1 LAQPRYY
8 RDATRRMWR
17 VTSRV
22 GSVLCRRPGGFSI
35 LRTSSSARVSRV
47 ATMSSLAPPKVDV
60 PKIGIAGET
69 ESGEAFTVRRVY
81 CVAKNYAAHT
91 IEMGGDP
98 KTDPPCF
105 FSKPSDAACNVSVVP
120 YPTKTKNLHHEIEQ
134 VVAIGKRGKSIKEED
149 ALSYVWG
156 YGVGVDLTRRDMQ
169 AEAKGDGRPWDMSK
183 GFDCSAPM
191 SALVPSSEVA
201 DPLKG
206 EIGLKVNG
214 KTIQCG
220 DLSGY
225 TWSVPETIACL
236 SEYVELYPGDLI
248 MMGTPDGVGPLV
260 PGDEVEGWIDGIA
273 TLKFTVK

>member
-1 LAQPRYY
+1 MSSNVVPQVEPP
-8 RDATRRMWR
+8 
-17 VTSRV
+17 
-22 GSVLCRRPGGFSI
+22 VL
-35 LRTSSSARVSRV
+35 RV
-47 ATMSSLAPPKVDV
+47 A
-60 PKIGIAGET
+60 GEPET
-69 ESGEAFTVRRVY
+69 GEAFRVRRVY

-120 YPTKTKNLHHEIEQ
+120 YPPKTKNLHHEIEQ
-134 VVAIGKRGKSIKEED
+134 VVAIGKGGRNIAEAD
-149 ALSYVWG
+149 ALSHVWG
-156 YGVGVDLTRRDMQ
+156 YGVGVDLTRRDLQ
-169 AEAKGDGRPWDMSK
+169 AEYKKDGRPWDMAK

-191 SALVPSSEVA
+191 SELVPSSEVA

-214 KTIQCG
+214 ETIQCG

-225 TWSVPETIACL
+225 TWSVPETIAFL
-236 SEYVELYPGDLI
+236 SGYVELRPGDLI

-273 TLKFTVK
+273 SLKFTVK

>member
-1 LAQPRYY
+1 LG
-8 RDATRRMWR
+8 
-17 VTSRV
+17 V
-22 GSVLCRRPGGFSI
+22 
-35 LRTSSSARVSRV
+35 RTTASMA
-47 ATMSSLAPPKVDV
+47 PKVEV
-60 PKIGIAGET
+60 PTLGI
-69 ESGEAFTVRRVY
+69 SGEQDGFTVRRVY

-120 YPTKTKNLHHEIEQ
+120 YPTKTENLHHEIEQ
-134 VVAIGKRGKSIKEED
+134 VVAIGKRGKSIREED
-149 ALSYVWG
+149 ALSHVWG

-169 AEAKGDGRPWDMSK
+169 AEAKKAGRPWDMSK
-183 GFDCSAPM
+183 GFDFSAPM
-191 SALVPSSEVA
+191 SELVPSSKVEN
-201 DPLKG
+201 PLKG

-214 KTIQCG
+214 KTVQCG

-248 MMGTPDGVGPLV
+248 MMGTPDGVGPLS